1 MNSQLPADNQ
11 ALLKA
16 ISEATQVEW
25 IITQVNMNSQLPA
38 DNQALLKAISE
49 VTQVEWIISYNTS
62 KHELSAA

>member
-49 VTQVEWIISYNTS
+49 ATHVEWIITQV
-62 KHELSAA
+62 